1 MGKILIIEDDPTIND
16 MLGEALTRSGYEC
29 VSAYSGTE
37 GILRMEQGNISLV
50 LLDLMLPGMG
60 GDEVLKRGKE
70 IIQAP
75 FIILSAIDDLNRKV
89 SLLTAGA
96 DDYLTKPFQL
106 EELRARIMVQLR
118 KTEKVQQE
126 DILEHKKLKL
136 DRNKHVVTLQGE
148 ELILTQ
154 QEFKILEL
162 LLKNK
167 DKVYSKQEIY
177 QYAWDD
183 YYIGEDKTINVHI
196 SNIRQKMKKISDEEY
211 IDTIWGL
218 GFRLTK

>member
-75 FIILSAIDDLNRKV
+75 FIVLSAIDDLSRKV

>member
-148 ELILTQ
+148 ELIVTQ